1 MQAIEIDAE
10 IDYNG
15 LLKIKKPL
23 SFKNRNVRLIVLIS
37 DEDDNLGDDRVWLK
51 SLSSNPVFTFLHDEA
66 EDIYTLADGEP
77 FPKRTSYHIS
87 ANC

>member
-37 DEDDNLGDDRVWLK
+37 DEDDNLEEDAIWLK
-51 SLSSNPVFTFLHDEA
+51 SLSNNPVFAFLNDKA

-77 FPKRTSYHIS
+77 FPKHTSYFLS

>member
-37 DEDDNLGDDRVWLK
+37 DEDDNLGDDHVWLK
-51 SLSSNPVFTFLHDEA
+51 SLANNPVFAFLHDEA

-77 FPKRTSYHIS
+77 FAYEK
-87 ANC
+87 